1 MRGEG
6 IMQYEITQI
15 ISYLVTAE
23 TPEEAMKKWDE
34 HPKTSIIEWED
45 DNIELIGK
53 EVEING

>member
-1 MRGEG
+1 
-6 IMQYEITQI
+6 MQYEITQI